1 MFYGYTLADIPGLIE
16 NASQGKGLGHKFLRH
31 ISRTKM
37 LIHLVSAEEDDPL
50 KAYKTI
56 RAELA
61 AYDEALLKKKEI
73 VVLSKIDAVSAA
85 VLKERL
91 SMLPEGTLLLTILDD
106 DLVTALSKTL
116 SQVLAS

>member
-37 LIHLVSAEEDDPL
+37 LVHLISAEERDPL

-61 AYDEALLKKKEI
+61 AYDESLLKKKEI

-85 VLKERL
+85 VAEERL
-91 SMLPEGTLLLTILDD
+91 AMLPEGALSLTVLDD
-106 DLVTALSKTL
+106 DLVAAFSKTL
-116 SQVLAS
+116 SQALTS